1 QTACLPGGSVS
12 AQQSGN
18 ATLDQNDA
26 LRYLLCTN
34 PALLPAGVLA
44 QGPQP
49 QFSFQA
55 GVMTAG
61 TTYYIVAVVGN
72 PQPNGNVDFGD
83 PCVAF
88 SSGVPVI
95 FRAAPTAA
103 LSGTAA
109 VCPGSGAQLQI
120 DFAGQAPFQYQYAV
134 NGIPQPTQSSGSNS
148 IQLPLTGVQQNL
160 TVTLVSVSDAVC
172 PGTVSGQGLVTL
184 LPVPTGSLSGST
196 TVCA

>member
-1 QTACLPGGSVS
+1 PYTVVIRDAVGCSTPVSGQPNCLCTSNAGTLANPQNACLPGGSVS

-26 LRYLLCTN
+26 LRYLLCTD

-61 TTYYIVAVVGN
+61 TTYYIVAAVGN
-72 PQPNGNVDFGD
+72 PLPNGNVDFGD

-103 LSGTAA
+103 LS
-109 VCPGSGAQLQI
+109 
-120 DFAGQAPFQYQYAV
+120 
-134 NGIPQPTQSSGSNS
+134 
-148 IQLPLTGVQQNL
+148 
-160 TVTLVSVSDAVC
+160 
-172 PGTVSGQGLVTL
+172 
-184 LPVPTGSLSGST
+184 
-196 TVCA
+196 